1 MLEESPNS
9 SDGFGQR
16 SWRGYAQVAFVLGA
30 IALALYLA
38 RAPSRIDRSAIA
50 DLSPDSAGPTVT
62 VIRPASTEQSLRV
75 ELTGSVT
82 LEEKAS
88 VVSEVVGRV
97 VWVSPK
103 FSSGGSFAADE
114 TFIRID
120 PTKLEL
126 QVEVATMAVREAEAR
141 VWAEKARGEEAT
153 RKLALENPGVEASEW
168 VRRLPKIAE
177 AEAELEKARAVLKLA
192 ELRVQDTNI
201 SLPYDGRV
209 MSSDVEVGEL
219 VGPLDLAG
227 RTALGAVYRPAA
239 LQVNVPIEPRDLDYL
254 SPVVGRIA
262 QVSGEMGS
270 WRARVAR
277 VSSVV
282 APGTR
287 LATVFLKFS
296 ANARASSLPV
306 PGAFVEVAIDGP
318 SYRDVYVLPESV
330 LQERGRVWVVK
341 GGALRSFEP
350 ETLGRTPEG
359 WVVRSFDV
367 GAGVV
372 SGTVPGAREGL
383 PVAVAE

>member
-1 MLEESPNS
+1 VIYE
-9 SDGFGQR
+9 
-16 SWRGYAQVAFVLGA
+16 
-30 IALALYLA
+30 
-38 RAPSRIDRSAIA
+38 RAGVPKRNPLPSRKIRACRRCAALLLAAAGTLAAQTSGTIEGIVV
-50 DLSPDSAGPTVT
+50 DSQGLAVAGTTVT

-97 VWVSPK
+97 VWVSPE

-141 VWAEKARGEEAT
+141 VWAEKARGEDAA
-153 RKLALENPGVEASEW
+153 RKFTVENPGVEASDW

-227 RTALGAVYRPAA
+227 RTALV
-239 LQVNVPIEPRDLDYL
+239 
-254 SPVVGRIA
+254 
-262 QVSGEMGS
+262 
-270 WRARVAR
+270 
-277 VSSVV
+277 
-282 APGTR
+282 
-287 LATVFLKFS
+287 
-296 ANARASSLPV
+296 
-306 PGAFVEVAIDGP
+306 
-318 SYRDVYVLPESV
+318 
-330 LQERGRVWVVK
+330 
-341 GGALRSFEP
+341 
-350 ETLGRTPEG
+350 
-359 WVVRSFDV
+359 
-367 GAGVV
+367 
-372 SGTVPGAREGL
+372 
-383 PVAVAE
+383 